1 MNPTLVNDI
10 IRAYQSA
17 KKKHPYFCE
26 DNLHKAISLA
36 TEELGETA
44 QALNDGRL
52 LRVREE
58 ALDTIAVLA
67 RLVQLIDDIEG
78 DVA

>member
-10 IRAYQSA
+10 IRAYQAA

-26 DNLHKAISLA
+26 GSLHKAISLA

-44 QALNDGRL
+44 QALNDGNIL
-52 LRVREE
+52 EVRKE

-67 RLVQLIDDIEG
+67 RLVQLIDDLEG
-78 DVA
+78 DIA

>member
-10 IRAYQSA
+10 IRAYQAA

-26 DNLHKAISLA
+26 VNFHKAISLA

-44 QALNDGRL
+44 QALNDGKIL
-52 LRVREE
+52 EVRKE

-67 RLVQLIDDIEG
+67 RLVQLIDDLEG
-78 DVA
+78 DIA